1 LKGPESKL
9 VGGGDGKPPS
19 SREEGEPEG
28 GEAQEGTEHRYGVTP
43 ALDCNGFPG
52 GDKP

>member
-1 LKGPESKL
+1 LKGPGSKL
-9 VGGGDGKPPS
+9 VGGGGAKAPP

-28 GEAQEGTEHRYGVTP
+28 GEAQEGTGRWCGVTLV
-43 ALDCNGFPG
+43 LDCNGFPG